1 MRLVNE
7 TQQQVLY
14 NISAGS
20 GGDCGT
26 IDVDGYVDLPGWDN
40 QENVTINFTSSDAQ
54 AFQITV
60 DDTAKGEQVE
70 MAVVAE

>member
-1 MRLVNE
+1 MRIVNE

-26 IDVDGYVDLPGWDN
+26 IDVDGLVDLPEWDN
-40 QENVTINFTSSDAQ
+40 TANVTIQFATSDEQ

-70 MAVVAE
+70 MAVLAE